1 MSWWQAIILGIVQG
15 ITEFLPI
22 SSSGHLVLTEK
33 IMGLTDT
40 DLLSYYSFLHV
51 GTLISVFIVMRKE
64 IVSILRNIFGKMTWL
79 LLLSTV
85 PAIIFALL
93 FKEVIEKSFGG
104 ATLGIEFVFSG
115 FVLLAALLVKEGDKT
130 IDQISWGDS
139 LAAGVGQA
147 VAILPAV
154 TRSGTSMAALLM
166 RKVKREDA
174 IRFAF
179 LMSIPAILGSFLLD
193 MVDIFKGESSISS
206 EQTLPILLGVV
217 FAGLSGFAIMR
228 FMIKH
233 LSRIGIAIC
242 GGYVAILGIL
252 IMMDQSVFHLVF

>member
-1 MSWWQAIILGIVQG
+1 MSWWQAIILGIIQG

-40 DLLSYYSFLHV
+40 NMLSFYSFLHV
-51 GTLISVFIVMRKE
+51 GTLASVFIVMRLE
-64 IVSILRNIFGKMTWL
+64 IASILRNIFGKMTWL
-79 LLLSTV
+79 LLLATV
-85 PAIIFALL
+85 PAVVFALL
-93 FKEVIEKSFGG
+93 FKDFIEKSFGG
-104 ATLGIEFVFSG
+104 ETLGIEFVFSG
-115 FVLLAALLVKEGDKT
+115 FVLLIALLVKEGDKS
-130 IDQISWGDS
+130 IDQIEWGDS

-147 VAILPAV
+147 IAILPAV

-179 LMSIPAILGSFLLD
+179 LMSIPAILGSLILD
-193 MVDIFKGESSISS
+193 IVDIFKGELSISS
-206 EQTLPILLGVV
+206 DQTLPITLGVI
-217 FAGLSGFAIMR
+217 FAGLAGFAIMR

-242 GGYVAILGIL
+242 GGYVAILGIM
-252 IMMDQSVFHLVF
+252 IMMDQSVFHLIF